1 MEKSAKQVKVASPL
15 AVKSSKSHK
24 GPSVVNIGSEEVL
37 WWRPQAYA
45 TRPAIT
51 STVRENKKHHSIR
64 GKVGGVARKAGGGA
78 RHILYAWHFHFMLNP
93 VARVMYGPT
102 KLLILE
108 MDKRRYGLS

>member
-1 MEKSAKQVKVASPL
+1 MASPL

-51 STVRENKKHHSIR
+51 STVRENKKTP
-64 GKVGGVARKAGGGA
+64 
-78 RHILYAWHFHFMLNP
+78 L
-93 VARVMYGPT
+93 
-102 KLLILE
+102 
-108 MDKRRYGLS
+108 DKG

>member
-1 MEKSAKQVKVASPL
+1 MASPL

-64 GKVGGVARKAGGGA
+64 GKVGGVARKAGGGGHA
-78 RHILYAWHFHFMLNP
+78 TSCMRGIFISCL
-93 VARVMYGPT
+93 T
-102 KLLILE
+102 
-108 MDKRRYGLS
+108 LSPE